1 MGQKVNPHGFRLG
14 ITTDHKSR
22 WFADSTKPGQRYS
35 DYVKEDVAIRRLMS
49 KGMERAGISRVEI
62 ERTRD
67 RVRVDI
73 HTARPGIVI
82 GRRGAEA
89 DRIRGDLEKLTGK
102 QVQLN
107 ILEVKNPEV
116 DAQLVAQGV
125 AEQLSSRVSFRRAM
139 RKSMQSTMKAG
150 AKGIR
155 VQCSGRLGGAEM
167 SRSEFYREGRVPL
180 HTLRANI
187 DYGFY
192 EARTTFGR
200 IGVKVWIYK
209 GDAGGTKSE
218 RDAVQAAARMAQR
231 QRPARA
237 TRPPRRDDV
246 PAGNDGTSP
255 PAEAPAALAT
265 EAPARRPVERRPDH
279 ADPPQGQAP
288 QAAPPRSH
296 RCGQGRHPRHVRRL
310 RHPGHRARLRHQPA
324 DRVGAYRD
332 DPPHQAWRQGL
343 DQHLPG
349 PAADQEAGRDPHG
362 LRQGL
367 ARVVDRERQARPGDV
382 RAVRRARA
390 HRQRGDA
397 AGHAQAPDEVPVR
410 PARGGEL

>member
-1 MGQKVNPHGFRLG
+1 VGQKVNPHGFRLG
-14 ITTDHKSR
+14 ITTDFKSR
-22 WFADSTKPGQRYS
+22 WYADKPLYKA
-35 DYVKEDVAIRRLMS
+35 YVAEDVAIRRMLQR
-49 KGMERAGISRVEI
+49 GMERAGISKVEI

-102 QVQLN
+102 QIQLN

-139 RKSMQSTMKAG
+139 RKAMQSAMKGG

-180 HTLRANI
+180 HTLRADI

-200 IGVKVWIYK
+200 IGVKVWIYR
-209 GDAGGTKSE
+209 GEAAPTRAGRE
-218 RDAVQAAARMAQR
+218 AAQAALRAAQR
-231 QRPARA
+231 RDRPQQTQRR
-237 TRPPRRDDV
+237 
-246 PAGNDGTSP
+246 
-255 PAEAPAALAT
+255 
-265 EAPARRPVERRPDH
+265 RRPDRPDRGPGNTGPG
-279 ADPPQGQAP
+279 AGGGQQAEPQP
-288 QAAPPRSH
+288 TT
-296 RCGQGRHPRHVRRL
+296 
-310 RHPGHRARLRHQPA
+310 
-324 DRVGAYRD
+324 
-332 DPPHQAWRQGL
+332 
-343 DQHLPG
+343 
-349 PAADQEAGRDPHG
+349 AGEG
-362 LRQGL
+362 
-367 ARVVDRERQARPGDV
+367 
-382 RAVRRARA
+382 
-390 HRQRGDA
+390 
-397 AGHAQAPDEVPVR
+397 
-410 PARGGEL
+410 

>member
-1 MGQKVNPHGFRLG
+1 VGQKVNPHGFRLG
-14 ITTDHKSR
+14 ITTEWKSR
-22 WFADSTKPGQRYS
+22 WYADKDYK
-35 DYVKEDVAIRRLMS
+35 DYVKEDVAIRRMMS
-49 KGMERAGISRVEI
+49 KGMERAGISRVDI
-62 ERTRD
+62 ERTRE

-107 ILEVKNPEV
+107 ILEVKNPEI

-139 RKSMQSTMKAG
+139 RKGMQTAMKAG

-209 GDAGGTKSE
+209 GDVVQSRAE
-218 RDAVQAAARMAQR
+218 REAAEAAVRASQAQR
-231 QRPARA
+231 RPRKGPRSSASGQAGAADALPVEA
-237 TRPPRRDDV
+237 TAPVAEPTAPQQGEVSAQPAETPVEIAGDV
-246 PAGNDGTSP
+246 ATNDG
-255 PAEAPAALAT
+255 AATT
-265 EAPARRPVERRPDH
+265 ESTE
-279 ADPPQGQAP
+279 G
-288 QAAPPRSH
+288 
-296 RCGQGRHPRHVRRL
+296 
-310 RHPGHRARLRHQPA
+310 
-324 DRVGAYRD
+324 
-332 DPPHQAWRQGL
+332 
-343 DQHLPG
+343 
-349 PAADQEAGRDPHG
+349 
-362 LRQGL
+362 
-367 ARVVDRERQARPGDV
+367 
-382 RAVRRARA
+382 
-390 HRQRGDA
+390 
-397 AGHAQAPDEVPVR
+397 
-410 PARGGEL
+410 